1 MRAMTHI
8 QNTAPYPPQQM
19 AVEMPMI
26 LPVPT
31 REAVDT
37 ISAWNEE
44 TVPASWG
51 FSPTTRMDSR
61 NILNCTKP
69 VRTVK

>member
-1 MRAMTHI
+1 
-8 QNTAPYPPQQM
+8 M
-19 AVEMPMI
+19 AVEMPMM

-37 ISAWNEE
+37 ISAWKEE

-51 FSPTTRMDSR
+51 FSPTTRMDSA
-61 NILNCTKP
+61 NILNWTKP
-69 VRTVK
+69 LRTVK

>member
-1 MRAMTHI
+1 
-8 QNTAPYPPQQM
+8 M
-19 AVEMPMI
+19 AVEIPMM

-37 ISAWNEE
+37 ISAWKEE

-51 FSPTTRMDSR
+51 FSPTTRMDSA
-61 NILNCTKP
+61 NILNWTKP
-69 VRTVK
+69 LRTVK